1 MGKWREMTIGS
12 RDSGGE
18 WQESACDGYR
28 HPRDRDMEKVG
39 ANHGDGYNADH
50 GGGWGRPHPLT
61 PGEVDELSDAGRRV
75 DQYKGGDS
83 TKHGPGFPARPWGR
97 D

>member
-1 MGKWREMTIGS
+1 MGRSFRELT
-12 RDSGGE
+12 RDDR
-18 WQESACDGYR
+18 A
-28 HPRDRDMEKVG
+28 RDMEKVG
-39 ANHGDGYNADH
+39 ANRGDGYNADH

-61 PGEVDELSDAGRRV
+61 GSEVDELSNAGRRV

-83 TKHGPGFPARPWGR
+83 TKHGPGFPARPWGK